1 MVSLL
6 PDAGDR
12 HGEKPCCYQC
22 DCGGSVLLLGG
33 RGSLVRCATLVD
45 YHPSLRNARQ
55 IARFPLAHSRRNPAG
70 YIWAR
75 SLAETELTLTLSP
88 KNRARAE
95 AAFKKPQQV
104 QVGEKAKTEYE
115 AESQSVREKTARLRT
130 LRLAKEA
137 IELPVKDKDE
147 LCE

>member
-1 MVSLL
+1 M
-6 PDAGDR
+6 R
-12 HGEKPCCYQC
+12 
-22 DCGGSVLLLGG
+22 
-33 RGSLVRCATLVD
+33 
-45 YHPSLRNARQ
+45 
-55 IARFPLAHSRRNPAG
+55 AH
-70 YIWAR
+70 

-137 IELPVKDKDE
+137 TESPVEKKAIAASDKPVR
-147 LCE
+147 C